1 MITPTETP
9 SCGSTKSAASDLF
22 DLTPKTI
29 PRCLKTDSHD
39 IWVYPR
45 GMVGKPS
52 EPSPPD
58 SLQQAAAQESGQFD
72 QSDQVT
78 GPLAVE
84 RLRKSDGRALILYTL
99 HPHVEHT
106 S

>member
-1 MITPTETP
+1 
-9 SCGSTKSAASDLF
+9 
-22 DLTPKTI
+22 
-29 PRCLKTDSHD
+29 
-39 IWVYPR
+39 
-45 GMVGKPS
+45 MVGKPS

-58 SLQQAAAQESGQFD
+58 HLQKAADQEPGQFD
-72 QSDQVT
+72 QSDEMT

-99 HPHVEHT
+99 PPHAEHP